1 MSTDYS
7 SLNGVYSSGSTI
19 DPIAE
24 YQKRIEGFKTRS
36 LDQQTLAK
44 RLLQEQQRKQKQATI
59 DIHGEQLGQVYD
71 AHRDAINM
79 YRDFIESTFDSGAYD
94 RDPGRYENDVA
105 NLSNMIKAAKQ
116 HYQDTYGNASAKGK
130 GNTYMDI
137 MIRDGQGSAED
148 FYLNQDLELQN
159 DEYLGAQQT
168 LSYLNTGGYDPRT
181 LRIDTDGNV
190 VAKPIDMATGA
201 RSEEEIPIFDM
212 PHINLGSNI
221 LMANVKPA
229 QSVPLEDFART
240 DDVYNWIKTRLGK
253 WDEAEAGAWWDTH
266 IDRTGKDGV
275 GFRRIVWDTLAGDL
289 GISAEIKDAY
299 IQTGIAP
306 EGYESDIARL
316 NEEGRKVF
324 IINSERYEQP
334 KTTRTTD
341 TRTAD
346 QKNRDDRQARAA
358 ADLTPTR
365 LSDPINVGTNDYE
378 QLLTNNALNDDGMV
392 TPSEFLKGQNESTAE
407 QTVKDILFALRN
419 AALDVDDEALANI
432 FEKVKVE
439 QVFTPNPFKNVIKIT
454 SKNTAQST
462 GNIDLG
468 VEADRV
474 AAYNFLMSLIPTT
487 SEVELPDDPSR
498 FEYTLSEFKS
508 QSKTIRID
516 DPEFPGT
523 KIDVNP
529 VDFAFWPDG
538 TIALKNVIRPLKE
551 GKTGSTVGGQ
561 TIPLVV
567 LNPATSNGASAIKQI
582 NAALRDLYGRIEL
595 ANGDSVFLDVD
606 ILAAAAM
613 SRAENPTGEGSTPN
627 DQTPDTSGY

>member
-1 MSTDYS
+1 MAIDYS
-7 SLNGVYSSGSTI
+7 SLNGVFSSGSTV

-24 YQKRIEGFKTRS
+24 YKKRIEGFKTRS

-44 RLLQEQQRKQKQATI
+44 RLLQEQQSQQKQATI

-71 AHRDAINM
+71 AHREAINM

-105 NLSNMIKAAKQ
+105 NLSSMIKSAKQ

-137 MIRDGQGSAED
+137 MIRDAEGGAED

-168 LSYLNTGGYDPRT
+168 LSYLNTGGYDPKT
-181 LRIDTDGNV
+181 IRIDTDGNV
-190 VAKPIDMATGA
+190 VAKPLDMATGA
-201 RSEEEIPIFDM
+201 RSEQEIPIFDM

-229 QSVPLEDFART
+229 QSEPLEDYARK
-240 DDVYNWIKTRLGK
+240 DDVYKWIKARKGK
-253 WDEAEAGAWWDTH
+253 WDEEEAGAYWDTH

-275 GFRRIVWDTLAGDL
+275 DFRRMIFDTLAKDIGT
-289 GISAEIKDAY
+289 SAEVKDSY
-299 IQTGIAP
+299 IQTGLAP
-306 EGYESDIARL
+306 EGYESDVARL
-316 NEEGRKVF
+316 NEVGRKVF
-324 IINSERYEQP
+324 IINSERYEEP

-346 QKNRDDRQARAA
+346 QKNRADRQARAV
-358 ADLTPTR
+358 ADLNPTR
-365 LSDPINVGTNDYE
+365 LSDPINIGSNNYE
-378 QLLTNNALNDDGMV
+378 QLINNNANDDDGVV
-392 TPSEFLKGQNESTAE
+392 TPSEFLKGQKESTAE
-407 QTVKDILFALRN
+407 QTVKDILFAIEN
-419 AALDVDDEALANI
+419 AALDADDEALANI
-432 FEKVKVE
+432 FEKVEVE

-454 SKNTAQST
+454 SKGTAENT
-462 GNIDLG
+462 GDVDLS

-474 AAYNFLMSLIPTT
+474 AAYNFLMGLIPTT
-487 SEVELPDDPSR
+487 TAVELPDDPTR

-508 QSKTIRID
+508 QGKTIRIE
-516 DPEFPGT
+516 DPENPGT

-567 LNPATSNGASAIKQI
+567 LNPATSNGSSAIKQI
-582 NAALRDLYGRIEL
+582 NAALRDLYGKIEL

-613 SRAENPTGEGSTPN
+613 SRADDPTGGASTPN

>member
-1 MSTDYS
+1 MAIDYS
-7 SLNGVYSSGSTI
+7 SLNGVFSSGSTV

-24 YQKRIEGFKTRS
+24 YKKRIEGFKTRS

-44 RLLQEQQRKQKQATI
+44 RLLQEQQRQQKQATI

-105 NLSNMIKAAKQ
+105 NLSNMIKSAKQ
-116 HYQDTYGNASAKGK
+116 HYQDTYGNASAKGQ

-137 MIRDGQGSAED
+137 MIRDAEGGAED
-148 FYLNQDLELQN
+148 FYLDQDLELQN

-168 LSYLNTGGYDPRT
+168 LSYLNTGGYDPKT
-181 LRIDTDGNV
+181 IRIDTDGNV
-190 VAKPIDMATGA
+190 VAKPIDMANGA
-201 RSEEEIPIFDM
+201 RSEQEIPIFDM

-229 QSVPLEDFART
+229 QSIPLEDFART
-240 DDVYNWIKTRLGK
+240 DDVYNWIKTRTGK
-253 WDEAEAGAWWDTH
+253 WNEEDAGAYWDTH

-275 GFRRIVWDTLAGDL
+275 DFRRMIFDTLA
-289 GISAEIKDAY
+289 KDIGTSSEVKNSY
-299 IQTGIAP
+299 IQTGLAP
-306 EGYESDIARL
+306 EGYESDVARL

-324 IINSERYEQP
+324 ILNSERYEQAQ
-334 KTTRTTD
+334 TTRTTD

-346 QKNRDDRQARAA
+346 QKNRADRQARAV
-358 ADLTPTR
+358 ADLSPTR
-365 LSDPINVGTNDYE
+365 LSDAINIGSNNYE
-378 QLLTNNALNDDGMV
+378 QLINNNAQNDDGVV
-392 TPSEFLKGQNESTAE
+392 TPSEFLKKQNESTAE
-407 QTVKDILFALRN
+407 QTVNDILFALKN
-419 AALDVDDEALANI
+419 AALDADDEALANI
-432 FEKVKVE
+432 FEKVEVE

-454 SKNTAQST
+454 SKNTSQST
-462 GNIDLG
+462 GNVDLS
-468 VEADRV
+468 VESNRV
-474 AAYNFLMSLIPTT
+474 AAYNFLMGLIPTT
-487 SEVELPDDPSR
+487 TAVELPDDPTR

-508 QSKTIRID
+508 QGKTIRID
-516 DPEFPGT
+516 DPENPGT

-567 LNPATSNGASAIKQI
+567 LNPATSNGSSAIKQI
-582 NAALRDLYGRIEL
+582 NAALRDLYGKIEL
-595 ANGDSVFLDVD
+595 ANGESVFLDVD

-613 SRAENPTGEGSTPN
+613 SRADDATGGASTPN